1 MNRLHTRLSTW
12 TIALCMF
19 FVLSGIS
26 AMASPQ
32 ASSTD
37 DQASTTTTKK
47 KKKKTKTG
55 RNAHPPIS
63 ARRGHFSFHH
73 PGQEKIDEE
82 QESGIQRHRC
92 GQL

>member
-37 DQASTTTTKK
+37 DQASTTTSKK
-47 KKKKTKTG
+47 KKKKTKKDA
-55 RNAHPPIS
+55 AHPPIS
-63 ARRGHFSFHH
+63 RGRGHFGVHH
-73 PGQEKIDEE
+73 HRQEKIDED